1 MNETPCR
8 IGFAFCGSFC
18 TFSTAMS
25 ALEAVKARFGDVT
38 PIVSENSAALD
49 TRFGDAHNWL
59 REMERICDKRVIDT
73 LLEEKPLDKQF
84 RDHPLTGNYAGF
96 RECHIQPDWLFIYA
110 VQNDTLILTASRT
123 GTHSDL
129 LEK

>member
-1 MNETPCR
+1 MLTLVTTSQFRKDYMR
-8 IGFAFCGSFC
+8 IKKRGYDLSR
-18 TFSTAMS
+18 
-25 ALEAVKARFGDVT
+25 LE
-38 PIVSENSAALD
+38 
-49 TRFGDAHNWL
+49 
-59 REMERICDKRVIDT
+59 RVIDT
-73 LLEEKPLDKQF
+73 QKEEKPLDKQF